1 MIDLERSERRVEGE
15 LDVGGPRSVLQQQQH
30 CGGGDSRKDDSGG
43 GEEGSMWWWWGVM
56 LVLVGG
62 ERESGAVR
70 WASEQVRSEDV
81 EEEVEG
87 RYRYDTSGNHNSR
100 SCDNAVVRLI
110 ACSCSNERPT
120 SAARFTFVT
129 RGAGGTRGER
139 SIVYLTLHRPPFSL

>member
-1 MIDLERSERRVEGE
+1 M
-15 LDVGGPRSVLQQQQH
+15 
-30 CGGGDSRKDDSGG
+30 
-43 GEEGSMWWWWGVM
+43 
-56 LVLVGG
+56 
-62 ERESGAVR
+62 R
-70 WASEQVRSEDV
+70 WVSEQVRSEDV

-139 SIVYLTLHRPPFSL
+139 SIVYLPPSIARPSRFDLAYQRQRGRDRGRLGDEYHHGLFSLISLSDGRGQWTAIPPCVTCGCSRRVQNKTR